1 MSKSVLRSFVFISTT
16 VLLSRYVAMA
26 AGTGSSAQAP
36 ALYDTFQPPSSGGT
50 YEDPVFGTT
59 IKRVSAAMTMT
70 DNASRSGLTTIG
82 TEYSTASPFNSDG
95 SRLIL
100 QHNSY
105 FGLYNGNGDYLRDL
119 PFAAHTSSEPRW
131 SRTDP
136 NVLYFVNGNSLKKLE
151 VASGAIT
158 NLRTFSEYGSISGM
172 GESDIS
178 RDGDHFVFAGD
189 RRHVFVYEIS
199 SGTKGQT
206 LDTSGHSFNN
216 LYITPNNSVALGWLA
231 NGSGRYNGVEL
242 FDRNMN
248 FQRQL
253 THAIGHQH
261 LTRDTNGDD
270 VLIWNNSNDAQPIA
284 CQNGIVKV
292 RLSDAR
298 QTCLLELDWSLAVHI
313 TAGDGD
319 GWAFVETYAPSDPFP
334 QSSNWAPYTNE
345 ILQVKLDGS
354 ETRRLLHHRSRP
366 HDSYVYQPKVSV
378 SRDGSKL
385 AFTSN
390 QNLQQ
395 IQGYPSTYSDAYF
408 VNVPGSATPPAP
420 SDPNT
425 PAPTPTPAPQS
436 PPPTPPAPGT
446 PAPTPTPAPQAP
458 TGTLTAVTHEQDNPA
473 VAYTGSW
480 AKNGLPSHSGGSAYL
495 AMDAGA
501 RATFTFSGKGASWV
515 GYRDEWSGTAI
526 VRVDGV
532 IKGTVDTA
540 SSPGQP
546 RATLYSISGLSNG
559 SHTLTIEATGTRGAG
574 SAGSWVWVDGF
585 SVIR

>member
-1 MSKSVLRSFVFISTT
+1 
-16 VLLSRYVAMA
+16 MA
-26 AGTGSSAQAP
+26 AGTGSGVQPP
-36 ALYDTFQPPSSGGT
+36 ASYDTFTPPAMGGT
-50 YEDPVFGTT
+50 YPDPAYGTV
-59 IKRVSAAMTMT
+59 IKRVSSAMSMT
-70 DNASRSGLTTIG
+70 DNAGSGGLTTIG
-82 TEYSTASPFNSDG
+82 TEYSTVSPFNSDN
-95 SRLIL
+95 SRMIL

-105 FGLYNGNGDYLRDL
+105 FGLYDGNGAYLRDL
-119 PFAAHTSSEPRW
+119 PFAVNTSTEPRW

-136 NVLYFVNGNSLKKLE
+136 DTLFFVSGNSLNRLK
-151 VASGAIT
+151 VSSGAIS
-158 NLRTFSEYGSISGM
+158 NVRTFSEYSSISGK

-189 RRHVFVYEIS
+189 NRHIFVYEIS
-199 SGTKGQT
+199 SNTKGQT
-206 LDTSGHSFNN
+206 LDGSGHNFNN
-216 LYITPNNSVALGWLA
+216 LYIAGNNSVAVGWLPS
-231 NGSGRYNGVEL
+231 GSGRYQGVEL

-253 THAIGHQH
+253 THAIGHQD

-292 RLSDAR
+292 RLVDAR

-313 TAGDGD
+313 SAGDGD

-334 QSSNWAPYTNE
+334 QSSSWAPYTNE

-378 SRDGSKL
+378 SRDGTKL

-395 IQGYPSTYSDAYF
+395 IHGYPSTYSDAYF
-408 VNVPGSATPPAP
+408 VNVPGSATSTTPTDTTP
-420 SDPNT
+420 ST
-425 PAPTPTPAPQS
+425 PGPTPTPAPQ
-436 PPPTPPAPGT
+436 T
-446 PAPTPTPAPQAP
+446 PAPTTPSPNTPAPAPTPAPQTP
-458 TGTLTAVTHEQDNPA
+458 TGTISAVTHEQDNPA

-532 IKGTVDTA
+532 VKGTIDTA
-540 SSPGQP
+540 ASPEKP
-546 RATLYSISGLSNG
+546 RTTLYSISGLSNG

-585 SVIR
+585 AVIK